1 MSQLYSM
8 AIQEGMSS
16 LEIAISGSNAKTREA
31 YNAAYSNQAR
41 RIAGRNRIGA
51 AQRNLAAIQQ
61 DKILTNNQIQIQNTH
76 QQAMTKLSAAVA
88 GVTGS
93 SVDNVKQQVNTN
105 TVFAMQSNERKAEQ
119 MSDQFLAEIQGSTAS
134 TLGIQDKKISDIG
147 ELMTVAGNISLDD
160 YKGLGQKL
168 GMFGG

>member
-8 AIQEGMSS
+8 VIQEGMSS
-16 LEIAISGSNAKTREA
+16 LEIAVTGSNAATRAA
-31 YNAAYSNQAR
+31 YDGAYSNQAR
-41 RIAGRNRIGA
+41 RIAGRNRAYA
-51 AQRNLAAIQQ
+51 AQRNLATIQQ

-105 TVFAMQSNERKAEQ
+105 TVFAKQANERKAEQ
-119 MSDQFLAEIQGSTAS
+119 LSDQFLAEIQGSTAS
-134 TLGIQDKKISDIG
+134 TLGIQDKKISNIG
-147 ELMTVAGNISLDD
+147 EVMKVMGNISLDD
-160 YKGLGQKL
+160 YKTMGQELGL
-168 GMFGG
+168 FGG

>member
-1 MSQLYSM
+1 M
-8 AIQEGMSS
+8 AIQEGVSS
-16 LEIAISGSNAKTREA
+16 LEIAVTGSNAKTHAAYNEA
-31 YNAAYSNQAR
+31 YSKQAQ
-41 RIAGRNRIGA
+41 RIAGRNRQHA

-134 TLGIQDKKISDIG
+134 TLGIQDTKVSSIG
-147 ELMTVAGNISLDD
+147 ELMKVAGNVSLDD
-160 YKGLGQKL
+160 YKAIGQQL

>member
-1 MSQLYSM
+1 M

-16 LEIAISGSNAKTREA
+16 LEIAVTGSNAKTRAAYNEA
-31 YNAAYSNQAR
+31 YSKQAQ
-41 RIAGRNRIGA
+41 RIAGRNRAHA

-119 MSDQFLAEIQGSTAS
+119 MSDQFLAEVQGSTAS
-134 TLGIQDKKISDIG
+134 TLGIQDTKVSTIG
-147 ELMTVAGNISLDD
+147 ELMQVAGNISLDD
-160 YKGLGQKL
+160 YKAMGQKL